1 MCTRCAHVILRYQDE
16 ATETHA
22 YPNGSTCSYVD
33 NLFFEPRKTRTH
45 ARRLLR
51 VCLLGRACAGD
62 PHAHVN
68 RHVSSHASPHVGDKR
83 RSAQARTVF
92 TSDVVA
98 SRRTAGGAALPGR
111 RTASTG
117 LKDPRSHRLALG
129 DASRAARHR
138 GAPQSINACHVDTPT
153 RVFTGDYSSEDSQL
167 TETTKRA
174 VGVLLHVCP
183 PPPRRAGVDQCAAG
197 AGARGVADA
206 MRASSRPAWGTRH
219 ECSVKRSTE
228 KSVSAPA

>member
-117 LKDPRSHRLALG
+117 LKDPRSHRLG
-129 DASRAARHR
+129 DARRHR
-138 GAPQSINACHVDTPT
+138 STVVSPST
-153 RVFTGDYSSEDSQL
+153 RVTSTRRLASLPEITLPKIHNSPRPQNAR
-167 TETTKRA
+167 RA
-174 VGVLLHVCP
+174 SCCTFAP
-183 PPPRRAGVDQCAAG
+183 PPPGE
-197 AGARGVADA
+197 
-206 MRASSRPAWGTRH
+206 P
-219 ECSVKRSTE
+219 E
-228 KSVSAPA
+228 

>member
-117 LKDPRSHRLALG
+117 LKDPRSHRLG

-138 GAPQSINACHVDTPT
+138 STVHQRVSRRHADSRLYRRLLFRRFTTHRDHKT
-153 RVFTGDYSSEDSQL
+153 RGGRLVA
-167 TETTKRA
+167 R
-174 VGVLLHVCP
+174 VP